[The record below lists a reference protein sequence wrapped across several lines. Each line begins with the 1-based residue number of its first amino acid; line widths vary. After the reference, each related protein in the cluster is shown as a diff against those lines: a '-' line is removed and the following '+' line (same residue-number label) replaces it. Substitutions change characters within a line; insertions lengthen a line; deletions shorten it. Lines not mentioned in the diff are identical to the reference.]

1 MITDILPSDIVL
13 QILNYLDYE
22 DIFNVMLVSK
32 QFQLLAN
39 HPWLWRHF
47 KLKICGKNV
56 KVMEKILHLSRFQ
69 SLKELHILNC
79 ELNNSNANAIISSS
93 IDTVAIGDDNDFDQ
107 DCKMDKI
114 SPSILATM
122 VNKLDTFYL
131 NNWDEKLSVQQV
143 KTICRKMNKERKL
156 RNLKIVNDQF
166 LSKVPPQILC
176 PALSNLSKLELT
188 CQQIPFQQ
196 IFLEIASKTK
206 LVDLDISCN
215 MLTDIKEQIFT
226 DALTKIKELCH
237 FLYSIFSKNIQKL
250 NLCNV

>member
-13 QILNYLDYE
+13 QILNYLDFR

-56 KVMEKILHLSRFQ
+56 KVMEKILHLRRFQ
-69 SLKELHILNC
+69 SLKELDILNC
-79 ELNNSNANAIISSS
+79 ELNNSKVNAIIASS

-114 SPSILATM
+114 SPSILAIM

-131 NNWDEKLSVQQV
+131 NNWDEKLSV
-143 KTICRKMNKERKL
+143 NK
-156 RNLKIVNDQF
+156 
-166 LSKVPPQILC
+166 
-176 PALSNLSKLELT
+176 
-188 CQQIPFQQ
+188 
-196 IFLEIASKTK
+196 
-206 LVDLDISCN
+206 
-215 MLTDIKEQIFT
+215 
-226 DALTKIKELCH
+226 
-237 FLYSIFSKNIQKL
+237 
-250 NLCNV
+250 